1 MVLYG
6 FLEISKTVIGVAKIT
21 VRFSFSCP
29 VSRFFRNFEV
39 SFMVLYG
46 SLEISK
52 TVIGVAKI
60 TARYSSLHEKTD
72 LNRFATEVNM
82 VQI

>member
-6 FLEISKTVIGVAKIT
+6 VLEIPKIYKDVAKIT
-21 VRFSFSCP
+21 IRSSLSCP

-46 SLEISK
+46 FLEISK
-52 TVIGVAKI
+52 ISIGDGKI
-60 TARYSSLHEKTD
+60 SVTLPSPALSPTSVEILRRRL
-72 LNRFATEVNM
+72 
-82 VQI
+82 